1 MGARKFS
8 LHRGDV
14 SLVLETEA
22 DWGEVDLVESESD
35 RGAKPPANND
45 LEGLVSPAFRRT
57 VFAPYL
63 KLTARSG
70 KKPCIFRTTFL
81 ASEPS

>member
-14 SLVLETEA
+14 SLVMETGA
-22 DWGEVDLVESESD
+22 DWGEVDLVETESD
-35 RGAKPPANND
+35 RGARSAANND

-63 KLTARSG
+63 KLNARSG
-70 KKPCIFRTTFL
+70 KKPCVFRTTFL
-81 ASEPS
+81 ASERS